1 MTDKAGE
8 SGEGALALSEL
19 RVAIDLA
26 IPSDVRYIER
36 VVDLVRRQCAELAYS
51 PRHCALNVPVAL
63 AEALANAI
71 LYGNAEAPDTR
82 VQVRAQVDREA
93 LVVEIADE
101 GRGFDLDACTQDPT
115 TAEHLEDE
123 GGRGL
128 FLMRRLMDRVER
140 FARTQGPDHANVV
153 RLTLRRV
160 PAAAVAGN
168 GAAAGAA

>member
-1 MTDKAGE
+1 MTDQAGDP
-8 SGEGALALSEL
+8 GERALPFDEL

-71 LYGNAEAPDTR
+71 LYGNGESPDAR
-82 VQVRAQVDREA
+82 VEVRARVDTQA

-101 GRGFDLDACTQDPT
+101 GRGFDLDACTLDPT
-115 TAEHLEDE
+115 TADHLEDE

-140 FARTQGPDHANVV
+140 YAVDDARPRANVV
-153 RLTLRRV
+153 RLTLHRR
-160 PAAAVAGN
+160 A
-168 GAAAGAA
+168 

>member
-1 MTDKAGE
+1 MTDKAGDP
-8 SGEGALALSEL
+8 GERALPLDEL

-63 AEALANAI
+63 SEALANAI
-71 LYGNAEAPDTR
+71 LYGAGDSPDAR
-82 VQVRAQVDREA
+82 VQVRAKVDREA

-101 GRGFDLDACTQDPT
+101 GRGFDLDECTQDPT

-140 FARTQGPDHANVV
+140 YAVGDTQPRANVV
-153 RLTLRRV
+153 RLTLLRRL
-160 PAAAVAGN
+160 A
-168 GAAAGAA
+168 

>member
-1 MTDKAGE
+1 MTDQAGD
-8 SGEGALALSEL
+8 SGERALPFDEL

-71 LYGNAEAPDTR
+71 LYGNGESPGAR
-82 VQVRAQVDREA
+82 VEVHARVDRES
-93 LVVEIADE
+93 LVVEISDE

-140 FARTQGPDHANVV
+140 FAGGDQVSTRANVV
-153 RLTLRRV
+153 RLTLRRTT
-160 PAAAVAGN
+160 
-168 GAAAGAA
+168 